1 MPVRVVMNLLNAA
14 NDEAASRRAE
24 LRRAIGKLKK
34 AQLVVTIPGWV
45 E

>member
-24 LRRAIGKLKK
+24 LRQSVAKMKK
-34 AQLVVTIPGWV
+34 AQVVITIPGWV